1 VLLFAA
7 VLVEVD
13 VSVPDHGPYARAA
26 ELGIALHDVELLL
39 QMLALSLELFQLDR
53 HFLMVLP
60 SHDHNVATFELV
72 EDAALCQFW
81 KFGAKRLINFL
92 LKIAYFLDVKLAGQF
107 IFLVHNIQPV
117 LDLHL
122 QELHDQTDLPG
133 QRFAACEQHR

>member
-1 VLLFAA
+1 MLLFAA

-26 ELGIALHDVELLL
+26 ELFIALHDVELLL
-39 QMLALSLELFQLDR
+39 QMLALSFELFQLDR

-92 LKIAYFLDVKLAGQF
+92 LKIAYFLGVKLAGQF

-117 LDLHL
+117 LYLHL
-122 QELHDQTDLPG
+122 QQLHDQTDLPG
-133 QRFAACEQHR
+133 ERFAACEQHR